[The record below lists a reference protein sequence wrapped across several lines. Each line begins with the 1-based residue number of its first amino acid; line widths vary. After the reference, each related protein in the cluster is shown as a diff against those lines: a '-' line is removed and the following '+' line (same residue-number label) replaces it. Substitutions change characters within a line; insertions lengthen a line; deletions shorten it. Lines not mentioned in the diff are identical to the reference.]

1 MQIFAYK
8 CQDLNEVMI
17 VFEILTVVLTK
28 LAKFEFSSTYNF
40 YVKIYLFCPDLFFFK
55 I

>member
-28 LAKFEFSSTYNF
+28 LAKFADVTVVVGELLRMLRIIESS
-40 YVKIYLFCPDLFFFK
+40 
-55 I
+55 